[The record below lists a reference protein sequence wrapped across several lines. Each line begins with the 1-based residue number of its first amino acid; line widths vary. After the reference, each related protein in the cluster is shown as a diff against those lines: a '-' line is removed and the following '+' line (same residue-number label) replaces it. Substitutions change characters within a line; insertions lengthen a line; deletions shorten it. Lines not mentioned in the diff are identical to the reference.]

1 MGTFT
6 KHIIQEACKE
16 VNTFFRK
23 NYGKIDNIAQLLYNM
38 VWNNRIPFPCF
49 LVDIISYYKF
59 EFKLFYRKKPEYL
72 LETFV

>member
-6 KHIIQEACKE
+6 KHIIQEAWKE

-23 NYGKIDNIAQLLYNM
+23 NYGKIDNVSHLLYNM
-38 VWNNRIPFPCF
+38 VCNNRIPFPCL
-49 LVDIISYYKF
+49 LVDIIPYYKF
-59 EFKLFYRKKPEYL
+59 EFKPFYSKKPDIL